1 MLLFCGEQNRKTFV
15 LVATKWTLLL
25 VYASCCLGEARLR
38 SRRIAPLLHNRL
50 LDLPGV
56 LPGPGAHLLGDVNTL
71 LGWLEEGHKL
81 GNMLALSLGLEVA
94 RLHRN
99 LVENNI
105 FVMKES
111 NLLNVNLTSWT
122 TVAVSSKHD
131 SVGFVLTPRPQ
142 TSITLGLHSVWGVY
156 LVTRSVLLEH
166 SLLGHLVHFSVVV

>member
-1 MLLFCGEQNRKTFV
+1 MWQCMLLFCGDHNRKTFV

-81 GNMLALSLGLEVA
+81 GNMLALLLGLEVA
-94 RLHRN
+94 RLLRN
-99 LVENNI
+99 LLDNSCSLVKAI
-105 FVMKES
+105 
-111 NLLNVNLTSWT
+111 L
-122 TVAVSSKHD
+122 
-131 SVGFVLTPRPQ
+131 
-142 TSITLGLHSVWGVY
+142 LGLC
-156 LVTRSVLLEH
+156 
-166 SLLGHLVHFSVVV
+166 